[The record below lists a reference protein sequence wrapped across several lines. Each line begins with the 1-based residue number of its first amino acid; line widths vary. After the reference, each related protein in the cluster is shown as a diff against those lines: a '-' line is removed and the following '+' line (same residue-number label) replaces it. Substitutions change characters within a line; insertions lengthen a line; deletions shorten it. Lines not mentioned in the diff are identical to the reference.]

1 VRLAAAS
8 ERLTAATVCDHV
20 HLSTD
25 KRQFGKQESKQVLY
39 ISLEDLLGNSGGAL
53 VAAAVW
59 PHVEAKG
66 VHVRHQ
72 RLELLHQHR

>member
-1 VRLAAAS
+1 MRP
-8 ERLTAATVCDHV
+8 RQ
-20 HLSTD
+20 LSTD
-25 KRQFGKQESKQVLY
+25 KQHLKASKQA
-39 ISLEDLLGNSGGAL
+39 SLVALKNLLGNSGGAL

-59 PHVEAKG
+59 PHVEAEG